1 MRKAFFR
8 SLLVCGIATIAVL
21 AKSIVANAAEPRPV
35 AIQFINHAPDVVG
48 LWDETIR
55 SEFIE
60 AMNIV
65 ADNVSSRWLHS
76 RPVIVSSDIRSRWRL
91 ILVNHRLTFN
101 GQPAAGYH
109 WRDGTGPYAILALN
123 RASDSV
129 AQVFLDGSHELAE
142 MLVDPWANRAINGW
156 YAEVADA
163 VVCCHYDV
171 TLSDGGVAPLSDFVL
186 PHWFVIESSGPFD
199 FINSPYI
206 QHPLEVGPDGF
217 KQRR

>member
-1 MRKAFFR
+1 MASQPPGNSQFR
-8 SLLVCGIATIAVL
+8 YQEQMASDPSQSSTNLQRPTGCGISLAGWDRAVRDF
-21 AKSIVANAAEPRPV
+21 SPEP
-35 AIQFINHAPDVVG
+35 
-48 LWDETIR
+48 
-55 SEFIE
+55 
-60 AMNIV
+60 
-65 ADNVSSRWLHS
+65 
-76 RPVIVSSDIRSRWRL
+76 
-91 ILVNHRLTFN
+91 
-101 GQPAAGYH
+101 
-109 WRDGTGPYAILALN
+109 
-123 RASDSV
+123 
-129 AQVFLDGSHELAE
+129 
-142 MLVDPWANRAINGW
+142 ANRAINGW